1 MSLYGLD
8 IIESQDGQRYLLEM
22 NGINSGM
29 NGFEQIY
36 GDNRAWIKVFH
47 MLEKKYGKN
56 LTLNDGTFSRNNYK
70 KKHPVK
76 FAWNNVMYRVPV
88 LNRVLYPIYPVLLS
102 NKAEIG
108 WLNEKAPDYGHP
120 IPFNGFER
128 YVGQESTVI
137 NSVNQRL
144 SHPTVN
150 DFVAE
155 EIVRNKLLNYILL
168 EDSKISESQ
177 VPSSF
182 VGMGITHEAEL
193 ERLIA
198 TYKNFVIK
206 PILGSQGRGVKFLSA
221 DEVGERYRNSSGSFK
236 ENPNISLFDHS
247 AKKWNFSCLEEMIC
261 ANDFTF
267 EYGISVIQPFIDSR
281 KNIDDEYSSIR
292 AIVCNNKFVDAYKR
306 VSRNPRVNLSQDAK
320 AVSFN
325 YDLNFAKFCQDI
337 VKTFERKVREQDPD
351 SFRETIY
358 KNYLGGMGRHFDQW
372 RMTVEG
378 EVANFILNIVV
389 KYVGDKDKPLL
400 PLK

>member
-29 NGFEQIY
+29 NGFEKIY
-36 GDNRAWIKVFH
+36 GDNRVWVKVFH
-47 MLEKKYGKN
+47 MLEEKYGKN

-76 FAWNNVMYRVPV
+76 FAWNNVMYKVPV
-88 LNRVLYPIYPVLLS
+88 LNRIIFPIYPALLS
-102 NKAEIG
+102 DKAEID
-108 WLNEKAPDYGHP
+108 WLREKVPKHDECD
-120 IPFNGFER
+120 IPFNRFER
-128 YVGQESTVI
+128 YTGQESTVI
-137 NSVNQRL
+137 NSVNQKL

-155 EIVRNKLLNYILL
+155 EIVRNKFLNYVLL

-177 VPSSF
+177 IPSSF

-198 TYKNFVIK
+198 TYKNFVTK
-206 PILGSQGRGVKFLSA
+206 PILGAQGRGVKFLTNV
-221 DEVGERYRNSSGSFK
+221 EVGERYRNSSGPFK
-236 ENPNISLFDHS
+236 ENSSISLFDHS

-267 EYGISVIQPFIDSR
+267 EYGVSTIQPFIDSR

-306 VSRNPRVNLSQDAK
+306 VSENPKVNFSQGAK
-320 AVSFN
+320 AVSFD
-325 YDLNFAKFCQDI
+325 YDSNFAKFCEDV
-337 VKTFERKVREQDPD
+337 VKVLETKVKEQDPD

-358 KNYLGGMGRHFDQW
+358 KNYMGGMGRHFDGW
-372 RMTVEG
+372 KMTVEG
-378 EVANFILNIVV
+378 EVANFILNVLV
-389 KYVGDKDKPLL
+389 KFADK
-400 PLK
+400 